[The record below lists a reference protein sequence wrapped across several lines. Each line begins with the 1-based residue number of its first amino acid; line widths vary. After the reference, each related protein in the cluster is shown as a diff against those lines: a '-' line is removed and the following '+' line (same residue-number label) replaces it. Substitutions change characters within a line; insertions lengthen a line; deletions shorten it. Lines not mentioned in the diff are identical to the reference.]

1 MLRFLQ
7 RHFPLPTKNER
18 MTTAGDIPVSQDDL
32 IARAWTRLRKG
43 DFQGARELSTTL
55 LAAGTN
61 HSPAFFILGAVAFE
75 NDDLDGAVDY
85 LERAIEADPG
95 AIECYEYFEMVL
107 NAALSYRQCASR
119 SRTRAAGAV
128 IQCQIRHVAERSATL
143 PAHGRRLARVQLH
156 EFPA

>member
-95 AIECYEYFEMVL
+95 AIECYEYFDMVL
-107 NAALSYRQCASR
+107 N
-119 SRTRAAGAV
+119 
-128 IQCQIRHVAERSATL
+128 ERIFGS
-143 PAHGRRLARVQLH
+143 
-156 EFPA
+156 